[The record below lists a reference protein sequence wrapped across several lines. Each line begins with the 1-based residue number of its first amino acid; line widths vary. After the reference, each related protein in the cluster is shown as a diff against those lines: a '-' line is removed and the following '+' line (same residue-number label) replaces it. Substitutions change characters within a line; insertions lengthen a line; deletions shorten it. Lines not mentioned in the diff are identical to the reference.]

1 MTSSRRHF
9 FAGLAALILV
19 GIGTHA
25 RAQLAS
31 DVSVTLTANPSQ
43 GLVPGA
49 PFTLTLHVTNEG
61 LLSIDQVIIPSS
73 PLWPDEVDIS
83 QSAPDCTGMR
93 VAVADTPVGHFYLM
107 RWFIGFDPSPPLLA
121 GEQRTCHI
129 TMNLAA
135 NAPPTVTLSF
145 GLSELFSDENPANDV
160 GTVQL
165 RRAVTQATPVPSA
178 SSLSMAALALIVVA
192 AGMAGLRPRRR
203 SMRGRVVADDLE

>member
-9 FAGLAALILV
+9 FAGLAAFILV
-19 GIGTHA
+19 GIGSHA
-25 RAQLAS
+25 RAQLVS

-43 GLVPGA
+43 GLAPGA

-61 LLSIDQVIIPSS
+61 LLPKDRVNIVSS

-83 QSAPDCTGMR
+83 QSAPDRVGMR

-107 RWFIGFDPSPPLLA
+107 IWYLGFDPSPPLLA

-135 NAPPTVTLSF
+135 NAPPTVTISF
-145 GLSELFSDENPANDV
+145 GLSEIFSDENPANDI

-165 RRAVTQATPVPSA
+165 RRAVAQATPVPSA
-178 SSLSMAALALIVVA
+178 SAVAVASLVLLVGV
-192 AGMAGLRPRRR
+192 AGMAGLRQRRR
-203 SMRGRVVADDLE
+203 STLDRL